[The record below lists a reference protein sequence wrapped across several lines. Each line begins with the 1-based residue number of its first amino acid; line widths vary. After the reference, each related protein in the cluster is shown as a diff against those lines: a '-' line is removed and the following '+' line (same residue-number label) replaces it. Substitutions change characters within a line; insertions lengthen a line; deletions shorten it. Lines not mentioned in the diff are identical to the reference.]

1 MSVKALKFLLDGAT
15 ALGTIGTVAAVGDVV
30 AKRTGVLSKD
40 KTILG
45 EATQFV
51 LDVAGIPASLP
62 SLGGKAA
69 TPNIGSASA
78 PALPQA
84 SAATHAVQPDVT
96 RTTVCPFCQDTRP
109 FSISGPA
116 NVTLSNCT
124 EHEQALAALSGY
136 VTAMYD
142 GWANHYGVANLGASV
157 CGKKPIAPK
166 QYNALSQAN
175 YLAQLASWQQ
185 CVDKE
190 AQQAAQAKE
199 IADAKKAGAGAQ
211 KKMSDALLANTKKKY
226 DQKIADLQAQYAAE
240 QDAQKQA
247 QIQAQIDAANA
258 GKAAAEK
265 LAADLQAKAT
275 SDAQAKQLAD
285 LQAQIL
291 AAGQKSGGMDQL
303 MQFMVMQQQMQM
315 QQAQQAQMQQPQ
327 MMIPSQMQM
336 DPLASSMNPGMMAV
350 PWSPQPMT
358 YEEPDFSQDMAFM
371 GTPAAVS
378 GTPATTSVT
387 TPKPAPESTSN
398 ASEMVGSPI
407 GNFLGIEGMSEED
420 ADIAFGLV
428 QSGEMSADDIREMLN
443 GEGLDL
449 GACSTGCSVR

>member
-69 TPNIGSASA
+69 APNIGSASA

-84 SAATHAVQPDVT
+84 SAATPAVQPDVT
-96 RTTVCPFCQDTRP
+96 QTMVCPFCQDTRP

-166 QYNALSQAN
+166 KYDALSQAN

-199 IADAKKAGAGAQ
+199 IAAAKKAGAGAQ

-265 LAADLQAKAT
+265 LAADLQAKVT

-285 LQAQIL
+285 LQAQVL

-303 MQFMVMQQQMQM
+303 VQFMMMQQQMQM

-327 MMIPSQMQM
+327 MMMPQM
-336 DPLASSMNPGMMAV
+336 DSGMMSV

-358 YEEPDFSQDMAFM
+358 YAEPDFSYAPDMEFM

>member
-69 TPNIGSASA
+69 APNIGSASV

-84 SAATHAVQPDVT
+84 SAPTPATQPDVAQA
-96 RTTVCPFCQDTRP
+96 TVCPFCQDTRP

-116 NVTLSNCT
+116 NLTLSNCV
-124 EHEQALAALSGY
+124 EHEQALASLSGY

-142 GWANHYGVANLGASV
+142 GWAQHYGVANLGASV
-157 CGKKPIAPK
+157 CGKKPVAPK

-190 AQQAAQAKE
+190 AQQAAQAKA
-199 IADAKKAGAGAQ
+199 IAEAKKAGAGAQ

-226 DQKIADLQAQYAAE
+226 DQKIADLQAQYASE

-315 QQAQQAQMQQPQ
+315 QQAQQAQMQQPS
-327 MMIPSQMQM
+327 MMPQQMQM
-336 DPLASSMNPGMMAV
+336 PQMDPGMMAV

-358 YEEPDFSQDMAFM
+358 YEEPDFSPDMAFM

-378 GTPATTSVT
+378 GTPAATSVT

-398 ASEMVGSPI
+398 VSEMVGSPI
-407 GNFLGIEGMSEED
+407 GNFFGIEGMSEED

-449 GACSTGCSVR
+449 GSCSTGCSVR